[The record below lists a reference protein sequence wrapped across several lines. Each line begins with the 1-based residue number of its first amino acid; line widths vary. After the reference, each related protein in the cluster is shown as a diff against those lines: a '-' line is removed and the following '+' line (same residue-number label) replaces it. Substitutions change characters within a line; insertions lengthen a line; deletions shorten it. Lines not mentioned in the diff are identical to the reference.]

1 VVSAGIPVSP
11 RRISFGALLAA
22 ALTAVVDVLY
32 LLLISGQE
40 DSAATDGRV
49 LFVAGCLAGAAVF
62 AAIGAMIPDG
72 ALRVVL
78 LAAAGCTLVAW
89 TFLGMF
95 SIGIL
100 LLIPTI
106 LVVRAAVQAADAMTG
121 EFSYGVAAA
130 AGFAALA
137 FVAIGVANT

>member
-1 VVSAGIPVSP
+1 VSTPRPRSRVSY
-11 RRISFGALLAA
+11 GALLAA
-22 ALTAVVDVLY
+22 ALTAAVDVLY
-32 LLLISGQE
+32 LLLINGQGDSGV
-40 DSAATDGRV
+40 TDARV
-49 LFVAGCLAGAAVF
+49 LFVVGCLAGAAIL
-62 AAIGAMIPDG
+62 AAVGALLPHG
-72 ALRVVL
+72 VLRVVL
-78 LAAAGCTLVAW
+78 LAAAACLLLAW
-89 TFLGMF
+89 TFLGIF

-106 LVVRAAVQAADAMTG
+106 LAVRAAVQAAEAMTG

>member
-1 VVSAGIPVSP
+1 VSTSRPRSRVSY
-11 RRISFGALLAA
+11 GALLAA
-22 ALTAVVDVLY
+22 ALTAAVDVLY
-32 LLLISGQE
+32 LLLINGQGDSGV
-40 DSAATDGRV
+40 TDARV
-49 LFVAGCLAGAAVF
+49 LFVAGCLAGAAIL
-62 AAIGAMIPDG
+62 AAVGALLPHG
-72 ALRVVL
+72 VLRVVL
-78 LAAAGCTLVAW
+78 LAAAACLLLAW
-89 TFLGMF
+89 TFLGIF

-106 LVVRAAVQAADAMTG
+106 LAVRAAVQAAEAMTG